1 MYPKGTGS
9 RRGCDCHLQTCK
21 GLSQR
26 PQDKSALTVNKT
38 IKTVVVIKETVL
50 TLNWS
55 SIMTLV
61 QVACA
66 RGAEMWS
73 RERDRAVFF
82 AQVVDTPAEF
92 GWGPASGRPGPYYLV

>member
-1 MYPKGTGS
+1 M
-9 RRGCDCHLQTCK
+9 QTCK

-73 RERDRAVFF
+73 RERERELCSLHRLSICLQSLAGALPVG
-82 AQVVDTPAEF
+82 AL
-92 GWGPASGRPGPYYLV
+92 GP